1 MIGLTTSLIRPFPG
15 PCAAVRFEDPAVY
28 GAGAV
33 SFPHSTEAERL
44 DRIAR
49 AGPAALASHE
59 LLTLFGV
66 RFDAPGLAAA
76 GGLRGLCDDPG
87 DAMRER
93 RLPREDPLRVQALL
107 EVHARW
113 MESRLHRD
121 GCLGSPGDTRRYAE
135 ARLRGF
141 RAEVF
146 AAFFLD
152 NRHRVITFEPLFHG
166 TVDGASVHPREVVR
180 RVLVH
185 NAAAVVFAHNHPSGA
200 AEPSSL
206 DHAITGRL
214 EQALATVDVRRPR
227 AAGAGRTA
235 RPAPRP
241 RTVSGPAPPRVRNG
255 ARQVPYSAHALLQ
268 HRRAVAPGFHRRTEQ
283 RTPNRNG
290 NDPAG

>member
-1 MIGLTTSLIRPFPG
+1 MTGLTTSPIRPFPG
-15 PCAAVRFEDPAVY
+15 PCAAVRSEEPAVY
-28 GAGAV
+28 GAGAGAIP
-33 SFPHSTEAERL
+33 FPEATEAERL

-59 LLTLFGV
+59 LLALLGV
-66 RFDAPGLAAA
+66 RLDAPALAAA

-87 DAMRER
+87 DALRER
-93 RLPREDPLRVQALL
+93 RLPREDLLRAQALL

-121 GCLGSPGDTRRYAE
+121 GLLGSPGDTRRYAE

-152 NRHRVITFEPLFHG
+152 NRHRVIAFEPLFRG

-200 AEPSSL
+200 AEPSQL

-214 EQALATVDVRRPR
+214 TQALATVDVRVLDHLVV
-227 AAGAGRTA
+227 GDGE
-235 RPAPRP
+235 
-241 RTVSGPAPPRVRNG
+241 TVSFAERGW
-255 ARQVPYSAHALLQ
+255 L
-268 HRRAVAPGFHRRTEQ
+268 
-283 RTPNRNG
+283 
-290 NDPAG
+290 